1 MTMFYR
7 SSAPLN
13 YKQVVKLLGIK
24 ILPPEEN
31 DNSFDKLVGLSEP
44 KKYLTQILELLKN
57 RDKPENQMATLN
69 RKLLFLG
76 NTGVGKALT
85 AYAFAKEANL
95 PIIVIEGEKFVNEKY
110 SALIHSLKVVLDQHK
125 PAVVLLKDI
134 EYILNLGEDKSIS
147 LFSKLTDYL
156 NTYTDC
162 VFITTLST
170 IVTLPEFLLSDKGF
184 TLGLNFEDPDL
195 EQRETLIKRI
205 IKDFPHEEDIDI
217 SRVARN
223 TFGMTGGIIH
233 KLLRSSFNQAL
244 MDGKKKIDFESID
257 TVLSSSLYGY
267 KKKLMTEKERK
278 LTAYHEAGH
287 VIAGYF
293 SDPDYKTS
301 KVEIAHRSE
310 SLGLTI
316 QDTDEDKFTYIKKDY
331 ENDIICSFGGMAAE
345 DLVLGTHSSG
355 VSEDL
360 RVANL
365 VAEAM
370 VKKFGMSEL
379 GPVSLGDKPAIS
391 LGEETKYYYSEY
403 LAKKADELIHKML
416 FELQERTNQIM
427 LARKDALEE
436 LAQAL
441 LEKETLYSN
450 EITAILEKYDRNI

>member
-1 MTMFYR
+1 MSMFYR
-7 SSAPLN
+7 SSVPLN

-24 ILPPEEN
+24 IVPPEEN
-31 DNSFDKLVGLSEP
+31 DNHLNSLVGLSEP

-57 RDKPENQMATLN
+57 KDKPENQMATLN
-69 RKLLFLG
+69 RKLVFIG
-76 NTGVGKALT
+76 KTGVGKALT

-95 PIIVIEGEKFVNEKY
+95 PIIEIESEKFVNEKY
-110 SALIHSLKVVLDQHK
+110 SALINSLKVVLDQHK

-147 LFSKLTDYL
+147 VLAKLTDYL

-162 VFITTLST
+162 IFITTISSQ
-170 IVTLPEFLLSDKGF
+170 VVLPEFILSDKGF
-184 TLGLNFEDPDL
+184 TLGLCFEDPDL
-195 EQRETLIKRI
+195 EQRETLINRI
-205 IKDFPHEEDIDI
+205 IQDFPHEENIDI
-217 SRVARN
+217 SRIARN

-233 KLLRSSFNQAL
+233 KILRSSFNQAL
-244 MDGKKKIDFESID
+244 MDGKTKIDFESID

-267 KKKLMTEKERK
+267 KKKMMTEKERR

-310 SLGLTI
+310 SLGLTVHEN
-316 QDTDEDKFTYIKKDY
+316 DEEKFTYLKSDF
-331 ENDIICSFGGMAAE
+331 ENHIICSFGGMAAE
-345 DLVLGTHSSG
+345 DLILGTHSSG

-365 VAEAM
+365 TAEAM
-370 VKKFGMSEL
+370 VKKFGMSKL
-379 GPVSLGDKPAIS
+379 GPVSLG
-391 LGEETKYYYSEY
+391 EEEDYYYSEE
-403 LAKKADELIHKML
+403 LCKKADELILEML
-416 FELQERTNQIM
+416 YELQKRTNQIM
-427 LARKDALEE
+427 FEHKNALEE
-436 LAQAL
+436 LTNAL

-450 EITAILEKYDRNI
+450 EITEILEKYNRNI